1 MFIFKAGESQT
12 SLYILILFS
21 YFTSLSQIFSEKL
34 LKISLIMNL
43 SKKFEQLI
51 MKQLESFG
59 CSMGVTHLVMYLASA
74 KQGTK
79 ATFEMIGQWPQID
92 RLLISIEDDPSL
104 KVSSPNRRW
113 YPLQENDILV
123 GVLRVETDL
132 KGGNWPVSLD
142 SRLKALSISLA
153 KSVSIELERQ
163 NKNEEIHYL
172 KNQVNVI
179 IHQLR
184 NPLAAL
190 RTYAKLLIK
199 SLDADDDSI
208 EIVEQMI
215 IEQKQINQ
223 YMDSFEQLNETIQ
236 LPLEIGEER
245 LLLPPNLDNKKVI
258 TVQSLLRPI
267 LERGKANAKLE
278 YRDWIEPSL
287 WPDWTLLP
295 VKAKYIVIAEIVANL
310 LENAFKY
317 AQKDAEIWIGITS
330 KGLYIFDDGKKIS
343 KHENEKIFQKGFRGS
358 AAKKKDGTGV
368 GLFLARKLAKQI
380 GGDLNLLEKSSIN
393 DVEELKNIQKKNIFY
408 LELPTKEL
416 HV

>member
-1 MFIFKAGESQT
+1 
-12 SLYILILFS
+12 
-21 YFTSLSQIFSEKL
+21 
-34 LKISLIMNL
+34 MNL
-43 SKKFEQLI
+43 SKKFEELI
-51 MKQLESFG
+51 IKQLESFG
-59 CSMGVTHLVMYLASA
+59 CLMGVTHLVVYLASA

-79 ATFEMIGQWPQID
+79 ATFKMIGQWPQSE

-113 YPLQENDILV
+113 YPLQENDILL

-153 KSVSIELERQ
+153 KCVSIELERK
-163 NKNEEIHYL
+163 NKNEEVHYL

-199 SLDADDDSI
+199 RLGSDFDSI
-208 EIVEQMI
+208 EIVERMM
-215 IEQKQINQ
+215 IEQTQINR
-223 YMDSFEQLNETIQ
+223 YMDSFDQLNAPIQ

-245 LLLPPNLDNKKVI
+245 LLLPPNLDNEKVI

-278 YRDWIEPSL
+278 NRDWIEPSH
-287 WPDWTLLP
+287 WPDWTLSPLE
-295 VKAKYIVIAEIVANL
+295 AKYVVIAEIVANL

-317 AQKDAEIWIGITS
+317 AQKNAEIGIAITS
-330 KGLYIFDDGKKIS
+330 NGLCIFDDGKKIS
-343 KHENEKIFQKGFRGS
+343 KNENEKIFQKGFRGS
-358 AAKKKDGTGV
+358 ASKKKDGTGV
-368 GLFLARKLAKQI
+368 GLFLARKLAQQI
-380 GGDLNLLEKSSIN
+380 GGDLNLLENSSIN
-393 DVEELKNIQKKNIFY
+393 DSKELKNLKKKNIFF
-408 LELPTKEL
+408 LQFPTKEL
-416 HV
+416 HS

>member
-1 MFIFKAGESQT
+1 
-12 SLYILILFS
+12 
-21 YFTSLSQIFSEKL
+21 
-34 LKISLIMNL
+34 MNL
-43 SKKFEQLI
+43 SKKFEEI
-51 MKQLESFG
+51 IIKQLESFG
-59 CSMGVTHLVMYLASA
+59 CSMGVTNLVMYLASA

-79 ATFEMIGQWPQID
+79 ASFEMIGQWPHID
-92 RLLISIEDDPSL
+92 RLLTSIEDDPSL

-113 YPLQENDILV
+113 YPLQENDILL

-153 KSVSIELERQ
+153 KCVSIELERQ
-163 NKNEEIHYL
+163 NKNEEINYL

-184 NPLAAL
+184 NPLAAI

-199 SLDADDDSI
+199 RLGSDDGSI
-208 EIVEQMI
+208 EIVERMI

-223 YMDSFEQLNETIQ
+223 YMDSFAQLNSPIQ

-267 LERGKANAKLE
+267 LERGKANADLE
-278 YRDWIEPSL
+278 NRDWTEPSL
-287 WPDWTLLP
+287 WPDWTISPL
-295 VKAKYIVIAEIVANL
+295 KAKYAVIAEIVANL

-317 AQKDAEIWIGITS
+317 AQKDAEIGLAITS
-330 KGLYIFDDGKKIS
+330 NGLCIFDDGKKIS
-343 KHENEKIFQKGFRGS
+343 KNESEKIFEKGFRGS

-380 GGDLNLLEKSSIN
+380 GGDLRLLENNSIDNIAKSKN
-393 DVEELKNIQKKNIFY
+393 LKKKNIFY
-408 LELPTKEL
+408 LELPIKEL

>member
-1 MFIFKAGESQT
+1 
-12 SLYILILFS
+12 
-21 YFTSLSQIFSEKL
+21 
-34 LKISLIMNL
+34 MNL
-43 SKKFEQLI
+43 SKKFEELI
-51 MKQLESFG
+51 LKQLESFG
-59 CSMGVTHLVMYLASA
+59 CSMGVTNLVMYLASA

-79 ATFEMIGQWPQID
+79 ASFEMIGQWPQND
-92 RLLISIEDDPSL
+92 RLLTSIEDDPSL

-113 YPLQENDILV
+113 YPLQENDILL

-153 KSVSIELERQ
+153 KCVSIELERQ
-163 NKNEEIHYL
+163 NKNEEVNYL

-184 NPLAAL
+184 NPLAAI

-199 SLDADDDSI
+199 RLGSDDDSI
-208 EIVEQMI
+208 EIVERMI

-223 YMDSFEQLNETIQ
+223 YMDSFAQLNSPIQ

-267 LERGKANAKLE
+267 LERGKANADLE
-278 YRDWIEPSL
+278 NRDWTEPSL
-287 WPDWTLLP
+287 WPDWTISPL
-295 VKAKYIVIAEIVANL
+295 KAKYAVIAEIVANL

-317 AQKDAEIWIGITS
+317 AQKDAEIGLAITS
-330 KGLYIFDDGKKIS
+330 NGLCIFDGGKKIT
-343 KHENEKIFQKGFRGS
+343 KNENEKIFEKGFRGS
-358 AAKKKDGTGV
+358 AAKKKDGSGV

-380 GGDLNLLEKSSIN
+380 GGDLRLLENNSADNTDKSKN
-393 DVEELKNIQKKNIFY
+393 LKKKNIFY
-408 LELPTKEL
+408 LELPIKEL
-416 HV
+416 HA